1 MKSAHGLSFT
11 DGQQSSGDL
20 FLQRLSGKLI
30 EEHNER
36 RRKIIYVTSLVFCVI
51 LAVLLV
57 LG

>member
-1 MKSAHGLSFT
+1 MKSAHDLSFT
-11 DGQQSSGDL
+11 VGQQSSGDL
-20 FLQRLSGKLI
+20 FLQELSGKLI

-36 RRKIIYVTSLVFCVI
+36 RPKIIYVTSLVFCVI